1 MPTYQTIDAKTSKD
15 LMTRS
20 DTIILD
26 VRNPDEFATGHIPGA
41 VNVPLDFLVQSMQYD
56 PMKDLDATYLIYC
69 RSGRRSAI
77 AAEVLVQH
85 DYSSVYDFGGI
96 LSWPYDI
103 VVPSK

>member
-1 MPTYQTIDAKTSKD
+1 MPTHKTIDAKTAKE
-15 LMTRS
+15 LMLRPDS
-20 DTIILD
+20 IVLD

-77 AAEVLVQH
+77 AAEALVQH
-85 DYSSVYDFGGI
+85 DYSNVYDFGGI

-103 VVPSK
+103 VVPTR